1 MTRLS
6 NLRYSRGSRATFHG
20 SRKTRAAASGVLQV
34 TTHNPKGYE
43 PKEAALLRLDSHVN
57 AAASTLE
64 W

>member
-1 MTRLS
+1 MDPAHGLHGCLTS
-6 NLRYSRGSRATFHG
+6 ATFHG

-57 AAASTLE
+57 AAASTPE